1 MKDIPFFRKM
11 LYGIVKNGE
20 FLTLRGIK
28 YSERAY
34 NLGEFVVWYS
44 EEDTGSGL

>member
-1 MKDIPFFRKM
+1 MQEKGAFFRKM
-11 LYGIVKNGE
+11 MYGIVKNGE

-34 NLGEFVVWYS
+34 NLGEFVVTQTLQKS
-44 EEDTGSGL
+44 VF